1 MKFRIALVSAL
12 IFILSACNFTLAE
25 DVTPPPGYVPPTPAP
40 TLSLVPKQAPNVEKG
55 AAIYVEKCAPCHGA
69 TGLGDGPQGIQLQ
82 GVTVPAFALPEIA
95 RPKSPAQWYTVVTR
109 GNIER
114 FMPPFTS
121 LTDQER
127 WDVVAYAMT
136 LSATPERIQ
145 KGKELFETN
154 CPNCSTDFFRDQLK
168 MSALSTVELARI
180 VRLGNAEISAF
191 GENLSDDEMWAVA
204 AYLRTLSFDT
214 TPLAQATTAPASMT
228 PVPAEG
234 TPLEGTAQAGVPVE
248 ATQVSKEGF
257 GTVSGFIENKTG
269 KNLPSDLKVTLRGY
283 DHDMQNPNA
292 GPQEVL
298 NINGSVAQDGTFA
311 FDDIELP
318 ENRIFVAEV
327 NYGGITQK
335 SGFTVV
341 ESGQTAVSLQPLV
354 LYPVTEDTSTLS
366 IDQLHIFFDA
376 SAETTYEV
384 LALYTFRNSSDTII
398 AVPMGDQKE
407 IPFLKFPANAQGLGY
422 EAVQDSAPFLG
433 IDQGFAM
440 APNEQPYGILAFA
453 SVAKEKETSVSQ
465 PLILPVTSVRI
476 FVPDGMELK
485 GDQLTKGSP
494 QDIQGTIY
502 QSYEAN
508 NLMAGDVLTF
518 TVSGSPKPAGATD
531 TGASTN
537 SRLLIGAGG
546 LGIALILAG
555 AWMYL
560 RDRKRVEATDET
572 DEEDEFE
579 SSEDVMDAIIAL
591 DDLHRSKKISDE
603 AYQKR
608 RAELKELLKEM
619 M

>member
-1 MKFRIALVSAL
+1 MKFRIAIIPAL

-25 DVTPPPGYVPPTPAP
+25 DVTPPPGYIPPTPAP
-40 TLSLVPKQAPNVEKG
+40 TLSLVPAEAPNIESG
-55 AAIYVEKCAPCHGA
+55 AAIYVEKCAPCHGE

-114 FMPPFTS
+114 FMPPFAS
-121 LTDQER
+121 LTDQQR

-136 LSATPERIQ
+136 LSTTQEEIR
-145 KGKELFETN
+145 KGRELFEAN
-154 CPNCSTDFFRDQLK
+154 CPNCSTDLFRDQSK

-180 VRLGNAEISAF
+180 IRLGNTEINAF
-191 GENLSDDEMWAVA
+191 GENLPDDEMWAIA
-204 AYLRTLSFDT
+204 AYLRSLSFDT
-214 TPLAQATTAPASMT
+214 TPLAQATVAPASMT
-228 PVPAEG
+228 PVPAAG

-248 ATQVSKEGF
+248 ATPVNKDGF
-257 GTVSGFIENKTG
+257 GTVSGSVENKTG
-269 KNLPSDLKVTLRGY
+269 KSLPNNLTVTLRGY
-283 DHDMQNPNA
+283 DHDMQDPNA

-327 NYGGITQK
+327 IFNGITLS
-335 SGFTVV
+335 SGFAVV
-341 ESGQTAVSLQPLV
+341 ESGQTALSLQPLV
-354 LYPVTEDTSTLS
+354 LYPVTNDTSTLS
-366 IDQLHIFFDA
+366 VDQLHIFFDA
-376 SAETTYEV
+376 TADTTFEV
-384 LALYTFRNSSDTII
+384 LALYTFRNSSDSII
-398 AVPMGDQKE
+398 AVSMGDQKE

-422 EAVQDSAPFLG
+422 EAVQDSAPFLN
-433 IDQGFAM
+433 IDKGFAM
-440 APNEQPYGILAFA
+440 APNEQPYGILAFS
-453 SVAKEKETSVSQ
+453 SVAREKETSITQ
-465 PLILPVTSVRI
+465 PLVLPVTTVRV

-485 GDQLTKGSP
+485 GDQLTKDSP

-502 QSYEAN
+502 QSYVAG
-508 NLMAGDVLTF
+508 NLKAGDALTF
-518 TVSGSPKPAGATD
+518 TVSGSPKTSGTTD
-531 TGASTN
+531 TGSSFNST
-537 SRLLIGAGG
+537 LLIGASG

-560 RDRKRVEATDET
+560 RDRRRVEDTDED
-572 DEEDEFE
+572 DENEFE

-591 DDLHRSKKISDE
+591 DDLHRAKKISEE

-608 RAELKELLKEM
+608 RAELKEILKEM